1 MLQDLWN
8 NNRMVAMLLAIL
20 IVVLPFLVYYII
32 EARRKHPK
40 GLISAAL
47 SNMGERF
54 GYYIMNAVLLLFL
67 CSKFGIS
74 DDLAGWIYAIFYFLI
89 YVLSLPGGI
98 VADRLQNYKG
108 TIMVGLIVMATGY
121 IILSVPVFGGN
132 PGAVPTW
139 ILVLTCFALLLIA
152 TGNGLFKGNLQA
164 IVGQM
169 YDNFEA
175 EAAKKG
181 PKEHAIAKSRR
192 DSGFQIFYVF
202 INIGGVIAPFVAPL
216 LRSAMLKM
224 EGFIYNSDLPRLCH
238 GFLSGTL
245 KGDDMQNLQTLAQG
259 SLVDGGQVGD
269 MATFCSNYL
278 ESFNTGVHYSFIA
291 SALAMIISFLIFVAT
306 RKVLPNPIKKVKEVA
321 KVTKEQVQTDA
332 KEIKQRMY
340 ALFAVLGVA
349 VFFWFSFHQNGQS
362 LSVFAR
368 DFCNT
373 NSIAPEIWQ
382 CINPFFVIVLTPI
395 IMMVF
400 AALARKG
407 KEISTPRK
415 IAFGMF
421 LAACAYIFLIFIS
434 VSNGYPSGETFKGL
448 SETVKDSMKAGPWV
462 LIVTYFFLT
471 VSELFI
477 SPLGLSFVSK
487 VAPAHLQGVCQ
498 GLWLCATAIGN
509 LFIALGVTM
518 LNSFPHQWQCWAV
531 FAAFCLIS
539 MGVMLGMVKWL
550 ERVTS
555 DKPAEE
561 ALPAEGS
568 AEEQASEV

>member
-1 MLQDLWN
+1 MLQNLWN

-20 IVVLPFLVYYII
+20 VVVVPFLIYYVI
-32 EARRKHPK
+32 EAKKKHPK

-74 DDLAGWIYAIFYFLI
+74 DDIAGWIYAVFYFLI
-89 YVLSLPGGI
+89 YVLSLPGGM
-98 VADRLQNYKG
+98 VADKLQNFKG
-108 TIMVGLIVMATGY
+108 TIMAGLLVMATGY
-121 IILSVPVFGGN
+121 VILSIPVFGGN
-132 PGAVPTW
+132 PGAVPMW
-139 ILVLTCFALLLIA
+139 VLVLTCLALVLIA
-152 TGNGLFKGNLQA
+152 AGNGLFKGNLQA

-169 YDNFEA
+169 YDNYEA

-181 PKEHAIAKSRR
+181 AEELAIAKSRR

-216 LRSAMLKM
+216 LRSAMLKLD
-224 EGFIYNSDLPRLCH
+224 GFIYNADLPRLCH
-238 GFLSGTL
+238 GFLDNTL
-245 KGDDMQNLQTLAQG
+245 KGDDVQNLTTLAE
-259 SLVDGGQVGD
+259 SSILEGGQVGD
-269 MATFCSNYL
+269 MATFCTNYL

-291 SALAMIISFLIFVAT
+291 SALAMIASFLIFVAT
-306 RKVLPNPIKKVKEVA
+306 RKVYPNPVKKVKEVQT
-321 KVTKEQVQTDA
+321 VSKEEVAADA
-332 KEIKQRMY
+332 KEIRQRMY

-368 DFCNT
+368 DFCDT
-373 NSIAPEIWQ
+373 NAIAPEIWQ

-395 IMMVF
+395 IMILF
-400 AALARKG
+400 GALAKKG
-407 KEISTPRK
+407 KEISTPKK
-415 IAFGMF
+415 IALGMF
-421 LAACAYIFLIFIS
+421 VAACAYIFLMAIS
-434 VSNGYPSGETFKGL
+434 ITNGYPSGEAFKSL
-448 SETVKDSMKAGPWV
+448 PEAIKVSMKAGPWV

-471 VSELFI
+471 VAELFI

-487 VAPAHLQGVCQ
+487 IAPQHLQGICQ

-518 LNSFPHQWQCWAV
+518 LNSFPQQWQCWAV
-531 FAAFCLIS
+531 FAGFCLIS
-539 MGVMLGMVKWL
+539 MGVMLGMLKWL
-550 ERVTS
+550 ERVT
-555 DKPAEE
+555 K
-561 ALPAEGS
+561 
-568 AEEQASEV
+568 

>member
-1 MLQDLWN
+1 
-8 NNRMVAMLLAIL
+8 MVAMLIAIL
-20 IVVLPFLVYYII
+20 VVVVPFLIYYVV
-32 EARRKHPK
+32 EAKKNHPK

-74 DDLAGWIYAIFYFLI
+74 DDLAGWIYAVFYFLI
-89 YVLSLPGGI
+89 YVLSLPGGM
-98 VADRLQNYKG
+98 VADRLGNFKG
-108 TIMVGLIVMATGY
+108 TIITGLVVMASGY
-121 IILSVPVFGGN
+121 AIISIPVFGGN

-139 ILVLTCFALLLIA
+139 VLVLTCFALLLIA

-175 EAAKKG
+175 EEAKKG
-181 PKEHAIAKSRR
+181 PEALAVAKSRR

-216 LRSAMLKM
+216 LRSALLKM
-224 EGFIYNSDLPRLCH
+224 EGFIYNADLPRLCH
-238 GFLSGTL
+238 SFLEGTL
-245 KGDDMQNLQTLAQG
+245 QGEGMNNLQELAQK
-259 SLVDGGQVGD
+259 SVVDGNVGD
-269 MATFCSNYL
+269 LAVFCTNYL
-278 ESFNTGVHYSFIA
+278 ESFNTGVHYSFVA
-291 SALAMIISFLIFVAT
+291 SALAMVASLLIFLAT
-306 RKVLPNPIKKVKEVA
+306 KKVLPNPVKKEKAAQVSS
-321 KVTKEQVQTDA
+321 EQVATDA
-332 KEIKQRMY
+332 KEIKQRMF

-368 DFCNT
+368 DFCDT
-373 NSIAPEIWQ
+373 EAIAPEIWQ

-395 IMMVF
+395 IMIVF
-400 AALARKG
+400 GALAKRG
-407 KEISTPRK
+407 KEISTPKK

-421 LAACAYIFLIFIS
+421 ITACAYLFLIAIS
-434 VSNGYPSGETFKGL
+434 MVNNYPSGEEFKGL
-448 SETVKDSMKAGPWV
+448 SEAMKASMKAGPWV

-471 VSELFI
+471 VAELFI

-487 VAPAHLQGVCQ
+487 IAPQHLQGICQ

-518 LNSFPHQWQCWAV
+518 LNSFPHQWECWAV
-531 FAAFCLIS
+531 FAGFCLLS
-539 MGVMLGMVKWL
+539 MGVMLGMLKWL
-550 ERVTS
+550 ERVTQ
-555 DKPAEE
+555 K
-561 ALPAEGS
+561 
-568 AEEQASEV
+568 

>member
-1 MLQDLWN
+1 
-8 NNRMVAMLLAIL
+8 MVAMLIAIL
-20 IVVLPFLVYYII
+20 VVVVPFLVYYVI
-32 EARRKHPK
+32 EAKKKHPK

-74 DDLAGWIYAIFYFLI
+74 DDVAGWIYAVFYFLI
-89 YVLSLPGGI
+89 YVLSLPGGM
-98 VADRLQNYKG
+98 VADKLQNFKG
-108 TIMVGLIVMATGY
+108 TIMAGLVVMAAGY
-121 IILSVPVFGGN
+121 VILSVPVFGGN
-132 PGAVPTW
+132 PGAVPMW
-139 ILVLTCFALLLIA
+139 VLVLTCVSLVLIA
-152 TGNGLFKGNLQA
+152 AGNGLFKGNLQA

-169 YDNFEA
+169 YDNYEA

-181 PKEHAIAKSRR
+181 PEELAIAKSRR

-216 LRSAMLKM
+216 LRSAMLKLD
-224 EGFIYNSDLPRLCH
+224 GFFYNADLPRLCH
-238 GFLSGTL
+238 GFLKGTL
-245 KGDDMQNLQTLAQG
+245 EGDDMQNLTTLAQS
-259 SLVDGGQVGD
+259 SLIDGGQVSD
-269 MATFCSNYL
+269 MAAFCTNYL

-291 SALAMIISFLIFVAT
+291 SALAMIASFLIFVAT
-306 RKVLPNPIKKVKEVA
+306 RKVLPNPVKKVKAAAASKEEVA
-321 KVTKEQVQTDA
+321 ADA
-332 KEIKQRMY
+332 KEIKQRMF

-368 DFCNT
+368 DFCDT

-395 IMMVF
+395 IMIIF
-400 AALARKG
+400 GSLAKKG
-407 KEISTPRK
+407 KEISTPKK
-415 IAFGMF
+415 IALGMF
-421 LAACAYIFLIFIS
+421 VAACAYLFLIA
-434 VSNGYPSGETFKGL
+434 VAMVNGYPSGEEFKGL
-448 SETVKDSMKAGPWV
+448 AEATKDAMKAGPWV

-471 VSELFI
+471 VAELFI

-487 VAPAHLQGVCQ
+487 IAPQHLQGICQ

-518 LNSFPHQWQCWAV
+518 LNSFPQQWQCWAV
-531 FAAFCLIS
+531 FAGFCLIS
-539 MGVMLGMVKWL
+539 MGVMLGMLKWL
-550 ERVTS
+550 ERVT
-555 DKPAEE
+555 K
-561 ALPAEGS
+561 
-568 AEEQASEV
+568 